1 MRAWGLELAF
11 RDLRFVVSVFGIRVW
26 GSRFGFEFFG
36 VRFVFAPFGETKRQ
50 GLKMSEAEG
59 GGGRAECK
67 TDGTKAGV
75 TCHV

>member
-1 MRAWGLELAF
+1 MSFGVQGSILGLEIWVMGF
-11 RDLRFVVSVFGIRVW
+11 RVGLRFVFL
-26 GSRFGFEFFG
+26 
-36 VRFVFAPFGETKRQ
+36 PFGETKRQ

-59 GGGRAECK
+59 GDGRAECK